1 MSQND
6 APLGTLT
13 PGTPG
18 FYHEPAR
25 AIPIYRQTDVLVV
38 GGGPAG
44 CAAATAAARC
54 GAEVVLVERF
64 GHLGGL
70 ATGGLVIW
78 IDRMTDWD
86 GRPVIAGFASEIIDR
101 LPQEALIGPPR
112 AAWGNRDP
120 QLAAYWH
127 ERAAAWHGVVTWSP
141 TVDPEYLKLAHL
153 DLVLESKASLLLH
166 AWAAAAIVKDGRMRG
181 VVFESKEGRQ
191 AILARVVIDATGDGD
206 IFARAGA
213 GFDTDID
220 ETTIH
225 HRMNVAWLWCGVDMQ
240 RWLQFKQLE
249 PEAYAQFLE
258 QGRAALGWIERPH
271 VAWRDDVALF
281 MGPKL
286 SGYSPL
292 RLADLTA
299 VEIESRRRMLAHL
312 DYFRR
317 HAPGF
322 EKAWIML
329 TAPQIG
335 TRHARRL
342 VGLKRIRQSDWKSGL
357 RQLDEIGVSPSASPS
372 LPSIS
377 VPLGSLVARDV
388 ENLVAAGRNISC
400 DPQSHLFMRE
410 IPQCWMT
417 GQAAGVAAA
426 LAAASDTCVKG
437 ISVDAVRDELRR
449 QGAYLPPPGDPT
461 PGPAPVQ

>member
-1 MSQND
+1 MNTTKVDS
-6 APLGTLT
+6 PSV
-13 PGTPG
+13 
-18 FYHEPAR
+18 YHEKAR
-25 AIPIYRQTDVLVV
+25 AIPIYRRADVLVV

-54 GAEVVLVERF
+54 GADVVLVERF

-86 GRPVIAGFASEIIDR
+86 GRRLIAGFASEIIDR
-101 LPQEALIGPPR
+101 LPKESLIGPLKI
-112 AAWGNRDP
+112 AWGSREP
-120 QLAAYWH
+120 QLASYWH

-153 DLVLESKASLLLH
+153 DLVLESKANLLLH
-166 AWAAAAIVKDGRMRG
+166 SWAADAIVEDQRMRG

-191 AILARVVIDATGDGD
+191 AILASVVVDATGDGD

-213 GFDTDID
+213 SFDTDID

-225 HRMNVAWLWCGVDMQ
+225 HRMNVAWLWCGVDME
-240 RWLQFKQLE
+240 RWFQFKRAE
-249 PEAYAQFLE
+249 PGAYADFLE
-258 QGRAALGWIERPH
+258 KGREALGWIERPH
-271 VAWRDDVALF
+271 VAWRNDVALF

-286 SGYSPL
+286 SGYSAL
-292 RLADLTA
+292 CIADLTT
-299 VEIESRRRMLAHL
+299 VEVESRRRMLAHL

-342 VGLKRIRQSDWKSGL
+342 AGWKRLRQSDWKSGL
-357 RQLDEIGVSPSASPS
+357 RHTDEIGISPS
-372 LPSIS
+372 LSPDTASVS
-377 VPLGSLVARDV
+377 VPLGSLIARDV
-388 ENLVAAGRNISC
+388 DNLLAAGRNISC

-417 GQAAGVAAA
+417 GQAAGAAAAVAAG
-426 LAAASDTCVKG
+426 SGRCVKD
-437 ISVDAVRDELRR
+437 ISVDAVRDELLR
-449 QGAYLPPPGDPT
+449 QGAFLPRPGDRD
-461 PGPAPVQ
+461 